1 MKQRIRVNLFPKE
14 GYVFKEKDGTV
25 LSDTYGWKR
34 LARVVIAY
42 RKRNGLEVGNPLEE
56 IQYQV
61 CERNPAMC
69 FHDDEVTKQEIKQ
82 VSLKGRVLKWLS
94 ELIRF
99 KERNPVN
106 FVPDSEALARE
117 DVCQKCPHN
126 HGIQTEGCGSCKKA
140 LKELRTQVIGN
151 KRVLTRVKAC
161 GVLGID
167 LPTAIYLDTDPVD
180 NSELPQH
187 CWMKRR

>member
-1 MKQRIRVNLFPKE
+1 MKQRIRVNIFPKG
-14 GYVFKEKDGTV
+14 GYRFVENDGTV
-25 LSDTYGWKR
+25 LTDTRGWR
-34 LARVVIAY
+34 QLSQTVSSY
-42 RKRNGLEVGNPLEE
+42 RRRNGYPVGNPMDE
-56 IQYQV
+56 IHKQV
-61 CERNPAMC
+61 CEANPATC

-117 DVCQKCPHN
+117 DVCQKCPN
-126 HGIQTEGCGSCKKA
+126 NTAIKTEGCGSCKKA

-151 KRVLTRVKAC
+151 KRVLTRIHGC
-161 GVLGID
+161 GILGID
-167 LPTAIYLDTDPVD
+167 LPTAVYLDTEVVD
-180 NSELPQH
+180 NPGLPQH
-187 CWMKRR
+187 CWLKRR